1 MVHISQ
7 VSNQFSCIVYSSI
20 NFIFIPT
27 ERVVALVTSHSSTG
41 IQAHACLWAMFN
53 KLETSLQYLIQP
65 IRLLQVLNVEQS
77 STSLQIIYCNLSTQ
91 PCCYEFH
98 CKYDTDSVL
107 YHFLLGCTLTDLTP
121 TDAVGLCAD
130 RGFANTLS
138 ITNGV
143 VCFSRTAARSE
154 AVYICDDGFH
164 QDGIATRVC
173 QSDGV

>member
-1 MVHISQ
+1 M
-7 VSNQFSCIVYSSI
+7 
-20 NFIFIPT
+20 
-27 ERVVALVTSHSSTG
+27 G
-41 IQAHACLWAMFN
+41 IQAHAHTMFI
-53 KLETSLQYLIQP
+53 KLETALQHLIQP

-77 STSLQIIYCNLSTQ
+77 STSLRGIYCNLSTQ

-98 CKYDTDSVL
+98 CMYDCDSVL

-130 RGFANTLS
+130 RGFANTLPIS
-138 ITNGV
+138 NGV

-164 QDGIATRVC
+164 QDGVATRVC
-173 QSDGV
+173 QSDGVWNGSIPQCISDGRSTLLNHHHYYYTDIIM